1 VAYNE
6 ERDGSRRTF
15 TGPDDEMGLAEAQA
29 QQTGESIP
37 DTLEVRSDA
46 LVIMQDSLES
56 MRPSALLAGVVGGAV
71 ALVIVGAT
79 LIGWIKGRPTVTA
92 P

>member
-1 VAYNE
+1 VAYSE

-15 TGPDDEMGLAEAQA
+15 TGQDDEMGLAEAQA
-29 QQTGESIP
+29 QQTDGSIP

-56 MRPSALLAGVVGGAV
+56 MRPSALLAGAVGSVV
-71 ALVIVGAT
+71 ALVIVGAA
-79 LIGWIKGRPTVTA
+79 LIGRIRGRPNVTA
-92 P
+92 G